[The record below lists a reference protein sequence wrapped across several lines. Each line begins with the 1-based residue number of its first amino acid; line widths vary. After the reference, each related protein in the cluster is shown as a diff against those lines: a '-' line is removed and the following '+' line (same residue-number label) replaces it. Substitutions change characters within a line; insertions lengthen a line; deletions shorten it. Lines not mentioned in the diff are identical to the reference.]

1 MSSIDALNAPIAADA
16 HNEQDLGPLAW
27 VLDELRKSLD
37 GAVKSL
43 RRFIH
48 DAELA
53 RESDLAALDAS
64 PLRIA
69 RQQLHQANGALEMVG
84 MTSPALVLR
93 SMEAAV
99 QKFVQRPEMCTDD
112 AAATLERASFALS
125 EYLEN
130 VLAGKT
136 VSPITLFPQYR
147 DVQVLSGA
155 TRVHPADLWPVELRL
170 REPELAVTAEPLE
183 YGPTARARLDQA
195 VLQIVKAGDVAA
207 AGQMRDTCLGFA
219 ASQTDRHSRGF
230 WKLSAG
236 FFEAFQQGLFVP
248 DVYVKRVASRVLMQY
263 ATMTKGETEIADR
276 LVQDLLFFCSQARQP
291 ETGQAPALEAVRKTF
306 ALERFAPVDYEARR
320 FGRFDPAVLAQ
331 ARKRIATATE
341 TWSALA
347 GGDRN
352 KLKPAADQF
361 SLVCDSLRKLHR
373 NSESLALALSKAVEL
388 TVRSGEPPS
397 AALAMEVA
405 TAVLYLQAVLEE
417 LDTSDEQMTSRAQ
430 RLAERLDNVCSGA
443 DSEPLEL
450 WMEDLYRRV
459 SDHQTMG
466 SVVSELRA
474 TLGEAERAM
483 DQFFRSPE
491 DTTLLAVVPGQLAQM
506 RGVLSVLGL
515 DQASLAVVRMR
526 DMVERLLIGEVSDEA
541 ERHQIFEKIA
551 NSLGALGFLIDMLS
565 YQRALARK
573 LFVYDEELG
582 ELRAL
587 MGRAKAPANTD
598 DSDALDDS
606 EEHVDYSDTVID
618 ESMLDPVPSTTP
630 SPQVLA
636 PAAPLLTV
644 DFDLLAPNPAEA
656 AATTEAPA
664 ALDFELPAAE
674 PVVAAVP
681 TPAPVPVLHVREPE
695 VDDELLEIFL
705 EEVCEVVTNGL
716 AAIEALKDEPGE
728 LSEQTS
734 LRRAFHTLKGSSR
747 MVGLNEFGEAGWSLE
762 QLLNAWLAEQKPVH
776 TPLLQLAERAMTGFG
791 QWADAI
797 ASGNADVWRAEP
809 FSRAADAMRLHGIE
823 LPLEFPSTTTK
834 APAPEQTPAPAPE
847 PAPHFDTFS
856 ADMALQDA
864 TTTPMSSTPE
874 DLDLAMDLLPELPD
888 LPEVPE
894 ASETPQTLEADS
906 LPNIFDFDV
915 PPITDS
921 AKALDVDAIALPDDL
936 ANAAEAAAAAAAA
949 AAEDEAIAQAMIAAE
964 AARLAEVAEAARI
977 AEAERIAA
985 EAEAAERAEA
995 ARIAEEAKAAEAAH
1009 IAAQAEAARIAAAA
1023 EEAEALRIAEAV
1035 EAARRAEAARVL
1047 AAAETARALEAAR
1060 IAAAVEAAQA
1070 AEAARLA
1077 EAQEAA
1083 RIAEAEA
1090 EAARIAEADRLAQ
1103 AAAEEAAAAQAAQAA
1118 QEAET
1123 AAIEAARAQALEQEK
1138 KAKTEADEN
1147 SDDAI
1152 KVIGSLRIGIP
1163 LYNVYLNEADEWS
1176 RRLATSLQEWSL
1188 ELHRPLPDTAVALA
1202 HSMAG
1207 SSATV
1212 GFTAL
1217 SETAR
1222 LLEHALNH
1230 AQLQPKGLP
1239 EQAAVFIAAAE
1250 DMRRLLHQFAAGFLK
1265 ESNPL
1270 VLENLREILQT
1281 EISTTVSPSLD
1292 DLDRY
1297 SYSDSDDGNI
1307 NTIVDNGSGEAD
1319 DGDPFDF
1326 DFDALLNAEETALLQ
1341 APGPVEPPPAPAPVQ
1356 DSAPSTLTAAVIAA
1370 APATPIAPAAPATAA
1385 VENIDDDID
1394 VFDVLDPDLF
1404 PFFEE
1409 EAIELLPRLGGAI
1422 RQWVARPE
1430 NLGARNEVLRALHT
1444 LKGSARLAGAMRL
1457 GEMSHR
1463 LESTIEQFDAE
1474 AVTSAQLEPL
1484 LGSFD
1489 DLQSDFDTLR
1499 AVSAQALTEPVVV
1512 QPPVAAAAAAVAAAN
1527 GSRSQAQADA
1537 ETVPVA
1543 SAAPPAPAVAAPL
1556 RAQAS
1561 QSVRVRAQLLDRL
1574 INQAGEVMIT
1584 RSRMEARLGQI
1595 KTSMD
1600 DLTNNL
1606 ERLRHQLRD
1615 IEMQSESQM
1624 QSRLAL
1630 SKDTA
1635 VGFDPL
1641 EFDRFTRVQELTR
1654 MMAESV
1660 NDVATVQRNL
1670 QRAMDGNEDDLIA
1683 QARQAR
1689 ELQRD
1694 LLHTRMVEFEGISE
1708 RLYAVV
1714 RQTSKELGK
1723 QVKLDI
1729 TGGSIEMD
1737 RGVLDRMT
1745 PAFEHLLRNCVSH
1758 GIESPPERQAAG
1770 KPAAGTITIALRHE
1784 GNDVSVEFQDDGAG
1798 LNVERIRAKAL
1809 AQGMIAPDAH
1819 ITDTDAADLIFMP
1832 GFTTAATVTGLSG
1845 RGVGMDVV
1853 RSEINSLGGRIETES
1868 KEGHGMTFRM
1878 VLPLTTAVTQVVML
1892 RAGELS
1898 IGVPAN
1904 LVEVVRRVPQA
1915 DLAQAYSSGQF
1926 DIGGGVL
1933 VPFYWSGGLLQAS
1946 LSSQESI
1953 GKTRPVV
1960 VLRSASQRIAMHI
1973 DEVLGNQEVVV
1984 KNLGPQLSRLPG
1996 LAGMSVLASGA
2007 VVLIYNPVALST
2019 VYGDKVRQAGK
2030 EAMEI
2035 AAAAAAAA
2043 QAQAAAT
2050 PAQHSGPAVRLP
2062 GQVPLVL
2069 VVDDSITVRRVT
2081 QRLLQREGYRVALA
2095 ADGLLALERL
2105 QEERPTVVLS
2115 DIEMPRMDG
2124 FDLARNIRADAR
2136 LEGLPIIMITSRIA
2150 EKHRQHAMELG
2161 ANHYLGKP
2169 YSDEELL
2176 SLIRHYAELEN
2187 AQLEA

>member
-1 MSSIDALNAPIAADA
+1 MAQQAQAQAQDD
-16 HNEQDLGPLAW
+16 QDLGPLAW

-37 GAVKSL
+37 AAVKAL
-43 RRFIH
+43 RRFVR

-53 RESDLAALDAS
+53 RESDLAALDS
-64 PLRIA
+64 GPLRIA
-69 RQQLHQANGALEMVG
+69 RQQLHQAGGALEMVG
-84 MTSPALVLR
+84 MASPALVLR

-99 QKFVQRPEMCTDD
+99 QKFVQRPEICTDD
-112 AAATLERASFALS
+112 AASTLERASFALS

-130 VLAGKT
+130 VLAGKS
-136 VSPITLFPQYR
+136 VSPVTLFPQYR
-147 DVQVLSGA
+147 DVQGLSGA
-155 TRVHPADLWPVELRL
+155 TRVHPADLWPVERRL
-170 REPELAVTAEPLE
+170 REPDLAVTAVPLA
-183 YGPTARARLDQA
+183 YGPAARARLDQA
-195 VLQIVKAGDVAA
+195 VLRIVKTGDLAA
-207 AGQMRDTCLGFA
+207 AGDMRDICLEFVAG
-219 ASQTDRHSRGF
+219 QTDRQARAF

-236 FFEAFQQGLFVP
+236 FFEAFSQGLFMP

-263 ATMTKGETEIADR
+263 ASMTKGDTNIADL

-291 ETGQAPALEAVRKTF
+291 APGQAPVLEAIHTTF
-306 ALERFAPVDYEARR
+306 TLERCGPVDYEARR
-320 FGRFDPAVLAQ
+320 FGRFDPTVLAQ

-341 TWSALA
+341 TWSSLA

-361 SLVCDSLRKLHR
+361 SLVCDSLRKLHS
-373 NSESLALALSKAVEL
+373 NSESLALALTKAVDM
-388 TVRSGEPPS
+388 TMRSGEPPS

-430 RLAERLDNVCSGA
+430 RLAERLDSVYSGA

-474 TLGEAERAM
+474 TLGEAERSM
-483 DQFFRSPE
+483 DQFFRSPQ
-491 DTTLLAVVPGQLAQM
+491 DTKLLAPVPGLLVQM

-526 DMVERLLIGEVSDEA
+526 DMVEHLLMGEESDA
-541 ERHQIFEKIA
+541 ATRHHTFEKIA
-551 NSLGALGFLIDMLS
+551 NSLGALGFLIDMLG
-565 YQRALARK
+565 YQRTLARK

-582 ELRAL
+582 ELRVL
-587 MGRAKAPANTD
+587 MGRAKVNVPE
-598 DSDALDDS
+598 DALEDF
-606 EEHVDYSDTVID
+606 EDYDTV
-618 ESMLDPVPSTTP
+618 LQDPFDADAASGNNAATA
-630 SPQVLA
+630 SLGLLA
-636 PAAPLLTV
+636 PSAPLMSV
-644 DFDLLAPNPAEA
+644 DFDLTAAPS
-656 AATTEAPA
+656 APVQTVVPMPIA
-664 ALDFELPAAE
+664 P
-674 PVVAAVP
+674 PVPV
-681 TPAPVPVLHVREPE
+681 PAPVPPPPPSAPE
-695 VDDELLEIFL
+695 IDDELLEIFL
-705 EEVCEVVTNGL
+705 EEVREVVTNGL
-716 AAIEALKDEPGE
+716 AAIEALRNAPGE
-728 LSEQTS
+728 LSEQTT

-747 MVGLNEFGEAGWSLE
+747 MVGLNEFGEAGWSME
-762 QLLNAWLAEQKPVH
+762 QLLNAWLAEQKPVRP
-776 TPLLQLAERAMTGFG
+776 PLLQLAQSAMEGFG

-797 ASGNADVWRAEP
+797 ADGDASAWQAAP
-809 FSRAADAMRLHGIE
+809 FIHAADAMRLHGTQVPIV
-823 LPLEFPSTTTK
+823 LPNTK
-834 APAPEQTPAPAPE
+834 APEPEPEPEPEPAVPAIEQSLPSLDALDLDFSLESPALVAPEIADEIDFSAFSAALQAQHTDIAPASAPE
-847 PAPHFDTFS
+847 PEPEPEPEP
-856 ADMALQDA
+856 A
-864 TTTPMSSTPE
+864 T
-874 DLDLAMDLLPELPD
+874 AVLPD
-888 LPEVPE
+888 LSDLPDFSDF
-894 ASETPQTLEADS
+894 SEPSAPVSDAPVNADANADA
-906 LPNIFDFDV
+906 LFDFFDFDLPQPV
-915 PPITDS
+915 PDLPPVAAEVTEAAEITE
-921 AKALDVDAIALPDDL
+921 AAE
-936 ANAAEAAAAAAAA
+936 AAEAAAAAQAMVEAARIAEA
-949 AAEDEAIAQAMIAAE
+949 AAE
-964 AARLAEVAEAARI
+964 AEAARI
-977 AEAERIAA
+977 AEAEAAA
-985 EAEAAERAEA
+985 EAEEA
-995 ARIAEEAKAAEAAH
+995 ARLVEAAKAAA
-1009 IAAQAEAARIAAAA
+1009 AARIAAA
-1023 EEAEALRIAEAV
+1023 V
-1035 EAARRAEAARVL
+1035 EAARKAEAARVA
-1047 AAAETARALEAAR
+1047 AAAEAARISEAAR

-1070 AEAARLA
+1070 AAAAAQAA
-1077 EAQEAA
+1077 EVA
-1083 RIAEAEA
+1083 RRA
-1090 EAARIAEADRLAQ
+1090 EAARIAEAAEAARIAEAAQLAQ
-1103 AAAEEAAAAQAAQAA
+1103 AEAEAAQAALVLASDA
-1118 QEAET
+1118 EAE
-1123 AAIEAARAQALEQEK
+1123 
-1138 KAKTEADEN
+1138 
-1147 SDDAI
+1147 DAV

-1176 RRLATSLQEWSL
+1176 RRLVTSLQEWSL
-1188 ELHRPLPDTAVALA
+1188 ELHRPLPDTAVVLA

-1212 GFTAL
+1212 GFMAL
-1217 SETAR
+1217 SEIAR

-1230 AQLQPKGLP
+1230 AQLQHEGLP
-1239 EQAAVFIAAAE
+1239 DQATVFMAAAE

-1265 ESNPL
+1265 EPNPV
-1270 VLENLREILQT
+1270 VLENLRQILQT
-1281 EISTTVSPSLD
+1281 EISTTLSPPLKGEYEDED
-1292 DLDRY
+1292 DY
-1297 SYSDSDDGNI
+1297 ANES
-1307 NTIVDNGSGEAD
+1307 V
-1319 DGDPFDF
+1319 PF
-1326 DFDALLNAEETALLQ
+1326 TAL
-1341 APGPVEPPPAPAPVQ
+1341 AEPPPLAAPEAPTV
-1356 DSAPSTLTAAVIAA
+1356 
-1370 APATPIAPAAPATAA
+1370 PATPT
-1385 VENIDDDID
+1385 VENVDDDID

-1404 PFFEE
+1404 QFFEE

-1422 RQWVARPE
+1422 RQWVARPD
-1430 NLGARNEVLRALHT
+1430 NASARNEVLRALHT

-1463 LESTIEQFDAE
+1463 LESSIEQLDTE
-1474 AVTSAQLEPL
+1474 TLQSAQLEPL
-1484 LGSFD
+1484 LGGFD
-1489 DLQSDFDTLR
+1489 NLQDNFDALR
-1499 AVSAQALTEPVVV
+1499 LLSAQGLTEPVVV
-1512 QPPVAAAAAAVAAAN
+1512 
-1527 GSRSQAQADA
+1527 
-1537 ETVPVA
+1537 
-1543 SAAPPAPAVAAPL
+1543 SAAPVSSASDEEATTTAITTAATAPAPVARTQIAPLVTAPL
-1556 RAQAS
+1556 RAAAS

-1584 RSRMEARLGQI
+1584 RSRMQARLETI
-1595 KTSMD
+1595 KGSMTELTS
-1600 DLTNNL
+1600 NL
-1606 ERLRHQLRD
+1606 DRLRHQLRD

-1635 VGFDPL
+1635 AGFDPL

-1670 QRAMDGNEDDLIA
+1670 QRAMDGTEDDLIT
-1683 QARQAR
+1683 QGRQAR

-1714 RQTSKELGK
+1714 RLASKELGK

-1758 GIESPPERQAAG
+1758 GIELPADRQAAG
-1770 KPAAGTITIALRHE
+1770 KPTMGTITIGLRHE

-1798 LNVERIRAKAL
+1798 LNVARIRAKAL
-1809 AQGMIAPDAH
+1809 AQGMIAPDAE
-1819 ITDTDAADLIFMP
+1819 ISDAQAADLIFMP
-1832 GFTTAATVTGLSG
+1832 GFTTAAQVTGLSG

-1853 RSEINSLGGRIETES
+1853 RSEINALGGRIETQS
-1868 KEGHGMTFRM
+1868 QEGKGMNFRM

-1892 RAGELS
+1892 RAGDLS

-1904 LVEVVRRVPQA
+1904 LIEVVRRVPQA
-1915 DLAQAYSSGQF
+1915 ELAQAYSSGQF
-1926 DIGGGVL
+1926 DVGGGIL
-1933 VPFYWSGGLLQAS
+1933 APFYWAGALLQAS
-1946 LSSQESI
+1946 LASNESL

-1960 VLRSASQRIAMHI
+1960 VLRSASQRIVMHI

-2019 VYGDKVRQAGK
+2019 VYGDKVR
-2030 EAMEI
+2030 EASKAAVEAAVVAAASTAAKV
-2035 AAAAAAAA
+2035 AAAAVASSAAQEQAAAA
-2043 QAQAAAT
+2043 
-2050 PAQHSGPAVRLP
+2050 PAQPMGPVTRQP

-2124 FDLARNIRADAR
+2124 FDLARNIRADAH
-2136 LEGLPIIMITSRIA
+2136 LAGLPIIMITSRIA

-2187 AQLEA
+2187 AQINAQIGA